1 MHCSQGEI
9 AKVTLTNTVLEFPG
23 PISISCE
30 YGLEACQEL
39 LVTYEVKHAY
49 SYPWFP
55 LVDFTNT
62 ITVFAPF
69 IDIILRYTPRYFAD
83 GNGYAQ
89 IIVISG
95 GVQGQNFCT
104 LPFTESE
111 VGALQATPNPYASVT
126 VLSVVTKQTGVTAN
140 KKLVIRD
147 ANGVELYSQLGDC
160 YYQVECKAPCP
171 EGTLDC
177 GDCCLDC
184 NSIFNSISAIRRIL
198 RTLG

>member
-1 MHCSQGEI
+1 MHCLQGEI

-30 YGLEACQEL
+30 YGLQPCQEL
-39 LVTYEVKHAY
+39 LVTYEIRYAFRSGLWPASLISTHNV
-49 SYPWFP
+49 
-55 LVDFTNT
+55 
-62 ITVFAPF
+62 TVFAPF
-69 IDIILRYTPRYFAD
+69 VNIIGRYNPDRASKS
-83 GNGYAQ
+83 GE
-89 IIVISG
+89 IIAISR
-95 GVQGQNFCT
+95 GVLGQTFCT
-104 LPFTESE
+104 SSIRETVILGYCCFDSTPFS
-111 VGALQATPNPYASVT
+111 SVT
-126 VLSVVTKQTGVTAN
+126 VLSVKIKATGIEAP
-140 KKLVIRD
+140 KRLVIRD

-160 YYQVECKAPCP
+160 FFSVECKAPCP